1 MERPLI
7 GVTCGLSSER
17 CNDLSPNIPFYH
29 VYTDYCEAIWNAGG
43 DPVILPPIAGIAGE
57 AAVEDLLENLDGVFF
72 SGGGLSTA
80 PKTAALEKLMDQ
92 QPVRSQAEQTLIH
105 SCRRRKMPIIGSC
118 RGHQMICESL
128 GGTMA
133 EGCLE
138 GHSQSHPYYAPKHS
152 IAIVPDTK
160 LAAIIGGECWNV
172 NSMHRQ
178 YVKNCPADFRAN
190 AFSPEGCIEGMEAE
204 NADWFCITFQYHP
217 EMMTYDARAQGLL
230 KAFVDAAKAYK
241 NAKLPMEVEYV

>member
-7 GVTCGLSSER
+7 GVTCALSSER
-17 CNDLSPNIPFYH
+17 CNDLSPNTPFYH

-43 DPVILPPIAGIAGE
+43 NPVILPPIAGIAEESG
-57 AAVEDLLENLDGVFF
+57 VEPLLKSLDGVFF
-72 SGGGLSTA
+72 SGGGLSTV
-80 PKTAALEKLMDQ
+80 PNTVALGKLMGQ
-92 QPVRSQAEQTLIH
+92 QPVRSQAEQALIH
-105 SCRRRKMPIIGSC
+105 GCQRRKLPIIGSC

-133 EGCLE
+133 EDCLE
-138 GHSQSHPYYAPKHS
+138 GHSQNYPYHTPKHS

-160 LAAIIGGECWNV
+160 LAAIVGGESWNV

-178 YVKNCPADFRAN
+178 YVKNCPAGFRVN
-190 AFSPEGCIEGMEAE
+190 AVGPEGCIEGMEADDP
-204 NADWFCITFQYHP
+204 DWFCITFQYHP
-217 EMMTYDARAQGLL
+217 EMMICDTRAYGLI

-241 NAKLPMEVEYV
+241 NAKLPMEVAYV

>member
-43 DPVILPPIAGIAGE
+43 NPVILPPIAGAGE
-57 AAVEDLLENLDGVFF
+57 EIVNDLLESLDGVFF

-80 PKTAALEKLMDQ
+80 PQKAVLEKLMDQ
-92 QPVRSQAEQTLIH
+92 QPVRSQAEQALIRG
-105 SCRRRKMPIIGSC
+105 CQRRKLPIIGSC

-133 EGCLE
+133 EDCLE
-138 GHSQSHPYYAPKHS
+138 GHSQSHPYHTPKHN
-152 IAIVPDTK
+152 ITIVPDTK
-160 LAAIIGGECWNV
+160 LAAIVGGESWNV

-178 YVKNCPADFRAN
+178 YVQTCPDGFRVN
-190 AFSPEGCIEGMEAE
+190 AFGPEGCIEGMEAE
-204 NADWFCITFQYHP
+204 DTDWFCITFQNHP
-217 EMMTYDARAQGLL
+217 EMMIYDAHARGLI
-230 KAFVDAAKAYK
+230 KAFVDAARVCRKAK
-241 NAKLPMEVEYV
+241 